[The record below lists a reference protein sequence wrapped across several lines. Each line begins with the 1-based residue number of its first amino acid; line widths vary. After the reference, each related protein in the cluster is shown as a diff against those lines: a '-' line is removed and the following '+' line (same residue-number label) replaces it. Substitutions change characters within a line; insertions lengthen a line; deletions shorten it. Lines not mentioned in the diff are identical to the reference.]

1 MIQCYHIDFLL
12 ENLTYLQ
19 SILEDQWVYFMQG
32 MFLEGILMYMKEDLL
47 LEYMMV
53 YMNFLQ
59 KDKVEQG
66 IQQLGH

>member
-1 MIQCYHIDFLL
+1 
-12 ENLTYLQ
+12 
-19 SILEDQWVYFMQG
+19 MQG